1 VSELEVRPDERGQT
15 VVDRA
20 FLIADVRGY
29 TRFTRER
36 GDAEAARLAGAFAN
50 LARDAVAARG
60 GSVIELRGDEALAVF
75 VSPAQ
80 AIRAGVD
87 LVALC
92 AEEAEVDRDLPLL
105 VGIGIDAGQAVPLE
119 GGFRGAAINTA
130 ARLCSQAAAG
140 QVLVTAGLAARAG
153 DVRGVEFAPHGAVE
167 LKGFE
172 APVELIQASAA
183 PRAYRPPPAAAEPP
197 PPEPLPA
204 DLELD
209 TPMVGRDQELS
220 WLRGSWRQA
229 RRGDGRLLFVSGP
242 SGIGRTRLAAEL
254 AAEASGQSG
263 AVFYAGSGGT
273 AQALAEAHLRAAA
286 AADRPMLLILDE
298 LDVLAEALA
307 PTIESL
313 QSAIETRPAL
323 VVCLVQEP
331 DAAPALAAL
340 VERADAAGDGHRRL
354 APLDAAGVRAIA
366 ELYAGDGAA
375 DVSLESLQR
384 ASQGIPGR
392 VHEAMSEWA
401 EREASRRLAA
411 AAEWLSAERL
421 DRQAD
426 LDFANNVIGLKL
438 ARIYS
443 ADRPVAATSLCPYK
457 GLASFEG
464 DDSRFFFGREQLV
477 GELAA
482 RTVGVGM
489 LAVIGAS
496 GSGKSSAIAAG
507 LVPSLRAG
515 LLPGSD
521 RWRFAAIRPG
531 DRPAQALDAALRE
544 RFDDAG
550 RLVLVIDQFE
560 ELFAGEVDEAQRSAC
575 VAAIVTAAAD
585 PERCVI
591 VIGLRADFYG
601 HCASYP
607 ELARLLAAN
616 QVLVG
621 PMRDRELRRAI
632 ELPARRVGV
641 RVDSALV
648 DRLVAEVVD
657 EPGGLPLLSTALVEL
672 WGTRSGGW
680 LRLDAYQRA
689 GGVRG
694 AVARLAESSYT
705 ELGERQRVATR
716 ALFMRLVA
724 TGEEGIL
731 ARRTVHRAE
740 LGLEPGTEM
749 AEVVARLTDDRLL
762 TVTDDAVEVAHEA
775 LLREWPRLAE
785 WLREDAQGRELREHL
800 IQAARRWE
808 ASQRDAGELYR
819 GARLAMTLDWA
830 STRAD
835 ELNDSERGFLAE
847 SRSDADREAERQQR
861 SNRRLRALLA
871 GLSIVLLCAVAAGV
885 IALVQ
890 RSSARHEATVALGRQ
905 LGAEA
910 VSEPRIDR
918 AMLLARESLSLDRSS
933 QTAGTLL
940 ATLLRSPALI
950 GKFTVPITDR
960 PLAVAVAPDGNSIA
974 VGTNTPAIRFYDT
987 RTHRQIS
994 TTTKLG
1000 GFPLVYMP
1008 GTDDIVSSPPGPGP
1022 LMIVDAGS
1030 GRVLDSYPFGHLW
1043 DVTLSSPVEPAMPS
1057 PDGRFFFL
1065 LWSAVNPDGSLGAAY
1080 IQRWSVKAGGA
1091 PTVVPMHETGMVAA
1105 VVTRDNRLVVATS
1118 GAITTWNATTLKRIR
1133 SIRGPS
1139 FGGLVNGAI
1148 SPDGRTFGYGLLDG
1162 TVHFM
1167 DVASGR
1173 SISALGAHTAPVQA
1187 LAFSPDSH
1195 TAVSTGDDGVAIV
1208 WNPHTGQPLQRLL
1221 GHAGRIAGVA
1231 FSPDGHTLYT
1241 SSLDGTVLQWDM
1253 AGGRRFG
1260 DSFRVGSDALVGGSA
1275 DRALPP
1281 LPPAALSPDGA
1292 TLAVRSEPSTVGLFS
1307 ATTLRR
1313 TGSIPTAGGQVIGTE
1328 AWAGER
1334 LLVGSEQGSIT
1345 AWTVHGRPRQVA
1357 TMPGLTHTVRSIATS
1372 DGGHLVAAVDGMAY
1386 SFTKE
1391 RGALAIWR
1399 DGRLVA
1405 GTPVDLGS
1413 YGNAVAFS
1421 PDGSMLAV
1429 AVDNNQ
1435 IWIMDPRS
1443 GRVLRRLHPQTGA
1456 ISLAFAS
1463 DDTLASGSWAGIVN
1477 LWDPRTG
1484 RALEHPI
1491 LAAAAP
1497 IGAIAFDQTGE
1508 TFATAGGSSGLA
1520 RLWTTSTLQ
1529 QLGSDLPGGQG
1540 AWGNVAF
1547 TPDGR
1552 NLLVVFGDGSA
1563 YRWPVSVPAW
1573 EQHACTVAGRNFTRE
1588 EWSRYVSGRGY
1599 ARTCPQFPAGP

>member
-1 VSELEVRPDERGQT
+1 VSELEVRPDERDQE
-15 VVDRA
+15 VRDRA

-60 GSVIELRGDEALAVF
+60 GNVIELRGDEALAVF
-75 VSPAQ
+75 ESPVQ
-80 AIRAGVD
+80 AIRAAVD

-92 AEEAEVDRDLPLL
+92 AEEAEADPSLPLL
-105 VGIGIDAGQAVPLE
+105 VGVGIDCGQAVPLE
-119 GGFRGAAINTA
+119 GGYRGAAINTA

-140 QVLVTAGLAARAG
+140 QVLVTAALAARAG
-153 DVRGVEFAPHGAVE
+153 DVRGVEFAPHGTVE

-172 APVELIQASAA
+172 APVELVQASAT
-183 PRAYRPPPAAAEPP
+183 PRAYRPAADAAGRPR
-197 PPEPLPA
+197 PEPLPA
-204 DLELD
+204 ELELD
-209 TPMVGRDQELS
+209 TPIVGRDQELS

-229 RRGDGRLLFVSGP
+229 RRGDGRMLVVSGP

-254 AAEASGQSG
+254 AAEASAQTADVCYS
-263 AVFYAGSGGT
+263 GSGGI

-286 AADRPMLLILDE
+286 AADRPMLVILDE

-307 PTIESL
+307 PAIESL
-313 QSAIETRPAL
+313 RCTIETRPAL
-323 VVCLVQEP
+323 VLCLVQDP
-331 DAAPALAAL
+331 DATPALSAL
-340 VERADAAGDGHRRL
+340 IERVDSDGDGHRRL

-366 ELYAGDGAA
+366 QLYAGDDAA

-384 ASQGIPGR
+384 ASRGIPAR

-401 EREASRRLAA
+401 ELEASRRLAA

-443 ADRPVAATSLCPYK
+443 ADRPAAAPGVCPYK

-464 DDSRFFFGREQLV
+464 DDARFFFGREQLV

-482 RTVGVGM
+482 RTVGVGV

-521 RWRFAAIRPG
+521 RWRFTAIRPG
-531 DRPAQALDAALRE
+531 DRPAEALDAALR
-544 RFDDAG
+544 RRGDGAG

-575 VAAIVTAAAD
+575 VDAIVAAAAD

-601 HCASYP
+601 HCAPYP

-672 WGTRSGGW
+672 WGTRGGGW
-680 LRLDAYQRA
+680 LRLDAYQQA
-689 GGVRG
+689 GGVHG

-705 ELGERQRVATR
+705 ELGEPQRAAAR

-731 ARRTVHRAE
+731 VRRTVHRAE
-740 LGLEPGTEM
+740 LELGPGTEL
-749 AEVVARLTDDRLL
+749 AEVVTRLTDDRLL
-762 TVTDDAVEVAHEA
+762 TVTDDTVEVAHEA
-775 LLREWPRLAE
+775 LLREWPRLVE

-808 ASQRDAGELYR
+808 ASQRDGGELYR

-830 STRAD
+830 ATRAH
-835 ELNDSERGFLAE
+835 ELNDSEREFLAE
-847 SRSDADREAERQQR
+847 SRSDADREAERQR
-861 SNRRLRALLA
+861 RTNRRLRALLA
-871 GLSIVLLCAVAAGV
+871 GLSVVLVCAVAAGV
-885 IALVQ
+885 IALLQ

-918 AMLLARESLSLDRSS
+918 AMLLARESLNLDRSR

-940 ATLLRSPALI
+940 TTLLRSPALI
-950 GKFTVPITDR
+950 GTFTVPISDR
-960 PLAVAVAPDGNSIA
+960 PLGVAVAPDGTSLA
-974 VGTNTPAIRFYDT
+974 VQTNAGAIRYYNT
-987 RTHRQIS
+987 RTHRQIGMN
-994 TTTKLG
+994 TKLG
-1000 GFPLVYMP
+1000 GFSPVYLP
-1008 GTDDIVSSPPGPGP
+1008 GTDDLFDSSPTLGP
-1022 LMIVDAGS
+1022 LVMFDGGS
-1030 GRVLDSYPFGHLW
+1030 GRVLRRYWWGHLW
-1043 DVTLSSPVEPAMPS
+1043 ATTQSSPLQPEMSS

-1065 LWSAVNPDGSLGAAY
+1065 VWSAVNPDGSFGATY
-1080 IQRWSVKAGGA
+1080 IQRWPVKTGGR
-1091 PTVVPMHETGMVAA
+1091 PTVVPMHENGVVAA

-1118 GAITTWNATTLKRIR
+1118 GAISTWNATTLHRLR
-1133 SIRGPS
+1133 SIRGPA
-1139 FGGLVNGAI
+1139 FGGFVNGAV
-1148 SPDGRTFGYGLLDG
+1148 SPDGRIFGYGLADG
-1162 TVHFM
+1162 TVHFV
-1167 DVASGR
+1167 DVASGH
-1173 SISALGAHTAPVQA
+1173 SLDALGAHTAPVQA
-1187 LAFSPDSH
+1187 IAFSPDSQ
-1195 TAVSTGDDGVAIV
+1195 TAVSTGDDGAVIV

-1221 GHAGRIAGVA
+1221 GHAGRITGAA
-1231 FSPDGHTLYT
+1231 FSPDGRTLYT
-1241 SSLDGTVLQWDM
+1241 SSLDGTILQWDM

-1260 DSFRVGSDALVGGSA
+1260 DSFRVGSGAQPTDP
-1275 DRALPP
+1275 ALPL
-1281 LPPAALSPDGA
+1281 LPPAAVSPGGA

-1307 ATTLRR
+1307 TATLRR
-1313 TGSIPTAGGQVIGTE
+1313 TGSIAFAGGQLIGAE

-1334 LLVGSEQGSIT
+1334 LLVGSQQGSIT
-1345 AWTVHGRPRQVA
+1345 VWTVHGRPQQVA
-1357 TMPGLTHTVRSIATS
+1357 VLTGLTHTVRSIATGE
-1372 DGGHLVAAVDGMAY
+1372 GGHLVAAVDGESY
-1386 SFTKE
+1386 GYGRQ
-1391 RGALAIWR
+1391 RGSLAIWR
-1399 DGRLVA
+1399 DGRPVA
-1405 GTPVDLGS
+1405 GTPIDLGW
-1413 YGNAVAFS
+1413 YGNAVSFS
-1421 PDGSMLAV
+1421 PDGSLLAV
-1429 AVDNNQ
+1429 AVDNGHML
-1435 IWIMDPRS
+1435 IVDPSS
-1443 GRVLRRLHPQTGA
+1443 GRVLRTIHPSPEPTA
-1456 ISLAFAS
+1456 VAFS
-1463 DDTLASGSWAGIVN
+1463 PEGTLASGSWSGIVT
-1477 LWDPRTG
+1477 LWDPRSG
-1484 RALEHPI
+1484 RPLGHPI

-1497 IGAIAFDQTGE
+1497 VAAIAFDKTGQ

-1540 AWGNVAF
+1540 AWGNVSF

-1552 NLLVVFGDGSA
+1552 NLFVVFGDGSA
-1563 YRWPVSVPAW
+1563 DRWPVSVSAW
-1573 EQHACTVAGRNFTRE
+1573 EQHACAVAGRNFTRE

-1599 ARTCPQFPAGP
+1599 DRTCPQWPAGP

>member
-1 VSELEVRPDERGQT
+1 MSELEVRPNERDQG

-75 VSPAQ
+75 VSPTQ
-80 AIRAGVD
+80 AIRAAVD

-92 AEEAEVDRDLPLL
+92 AEETEVEPDLPLL
-105 VGIGIDAGQAVPLE
+105 VGVGVDAGQAVPLE

-172 APVELIQASAA
+172 APVELVQASAA
-183 PRAYRPPPAAAEPP
+183 PRAYRPAPAATEPA
-197 PPEPLPA
+197 PEPLPA
-204 DLELD
+204 ELELD

-254 AAEASGQSG
+254 AVDACAQSA
-263 AVFYAGSGGT
+263 AVSYSGSGGT
-273 AQALAEAHLRAAA
+273 AQALAEAHLRTAA

-313 QSAIETRPAL
+313 QTAIETRPAL
-323 VVCLVQEP
+323 VVCLVQDP

-443 ADRPVAATSLCPYK
+443 ADRPVAAPGLCPYK

-531 DRPAQALDAALRE
+531 DRPAEAVDAALAE
-544 RFDDAG
+544 RIDDAG

-585 PERCVI
+585 PERCVV

-601 HCASYP
+601 HCAPYP

-672 WGTRSGGW
+672 WSTRSGGW

-689 GGVRG
+689 GGVHG

-705 ELGERQRVATR
+705 ELGEPQRVAAR

-724 TGEEGIL
+724 TGEEGML
-731 ARRTVHRAE
+731 VRRTVHRAE
-740 LGLEPGTEM
+740 LGLEPDTEM

-762 TVTDDAVEVAHEA
+762 TVTDDTVEVAHEA

-830 STRAD
+830 STRAG

-847 SRSDADREAERQQR
+847 SRSAADREAERQRR

-871 GLSIVLLCAVAAGV
+871 GLSIVLVCAVAAGV

-933 QTAGTLL
+933 QTEGTLL

-950 GKFTVPITDR
+950 GTFTLPISNR
-960 PLAVAVAPDGNSIA
+960 PLAVAVAPDGTSIA
-974 VGTNTPAIRFYDT
+974 VQTNNGGVRYYDT
-987 RTHRQIS
+987 RTHRQIGMNR
-994 TTTKLG
+994 KLG
-1000 GFPLVYMP
+1000 GLPPVYMP
-1008 GTDDIVSSPPGPGP
+1008 GTNDLVDTSPVRGP
-1022 LMIVDAGS
+1022 LVMFDAGS
-1030 GRVLDSYPFGHLW
+1030 GRVLGRYPWGHLW
-1043 DVTLSSPVEPAMPS
+1043 AVTPSSPVQPLMPS
-1057 PDGRFFFL
+1057 PDGRFLFM
-1065 LWSAVNPDGSLGAAY
+1065 LWSAVNPDGSFGATY

-1091 PTVVPMHETGMVAA
+1091 PTVVPMHEAGIAAA

-1139 FGGLVNGAI
+1139 FGGFVSGTI
-1148 SPDGRTFGYGLLDG
+1148 SPDGRTFGYGLEDG
-1162 TVHFM
+1162 TVHFV

-1173 SISALGAHTAPVQA
+1173 SVDALGAHTARVQA
-1187 LAFSPDSH
+1187 VAFSPDSQ
-1195 TAVSTGDDGVAIV
+1195 TVVSTGDDGVAIV
-1208 WNPHTGQPLQRLL
+1208 WNPRTGQPLQRLL

-1231 FSPDGHTLYT
+1231 FSPDGRTLYT

-1260 DSFRVGSDALVGGSA
+1260 DSFHAGSDALVGGST
-1275 DRALPP
+1275 DPAL
-1281 LPPAALSPDGA
+1281 LQVPPAALSPDGA

-1307 ATTLRR
+1307 AATLRR
-1313 TGSIPTAGGQVIGTE
+1313 TGSIRFTGGQLIGAE

-1334 LLVGSEQGSIT
+1334 LLVGSELGSIT
-1345 AWTVHGRPRQVA
+1345 AWTVDGRPRQVA
-1357 TMPGLTHTVRSIATS
+1357 TLTGLTHTVRSIATS
-1372 DGGHLVAAVDGMAY
+1372 DGGRLVAAVDGMPY
-1386 SFTKE
+1386 GFGHQ
-1391 RGALAIWR
+1391 RGSLAIWR

-1429 AVDNNQ
+1429 AVDHGRML
-1435 IWIMDPRS
+1435 ILDASS
-1443 GRVLRRLHPQTGA
+1443 GRVLRTIHPSSEPVA
-1456 ISLAFAS
+1456 VAFS
-1463 DDTLASGSWAGIVN
+1463 RDGTLASGSWGGIVT

-1484 RALEHPI
+1484 RALGHPL

-1497 IGAIAFDQTGE
+1497 IGAITFDPTGE

-1552 NLLVVFGDGSA
+1552 NLFVVFGDGSA
-1563 YRWPVSVPAW
+1563 YRWPASVSAW
-1573 EQHACTVAGRNFTRE
+1573 EQHACAVAGRNFTQE
-1588 EWSRYVSGRGY
+1588 EWSRYASGRGY
-1599 ARTCPQFPAGP
+1599 VRTCPQFGAGP